1 MFTHL
6 KPDILECEVKWA
18 LGSIIG
24 NKISVGDAIPGDL
37 FQILKDDAAKVL
49 HSLCQHIWKT
59 QWWPQDWKTSV
70 FILFPKKGNVKEC
83 SNCCTIALISHTS
96 KVMPSI
102 FQARLQQFINREF
115 PDIKVGFRKGRKN
128 RDQIANIHW
137 ITRKARELQKISIS
151 ALMTTPKPLYGSQQT
166 MGNSS
171 RDFLDGSD
179 GKVSVCNAGD
189 HLQHRRPGLDPWV
202 GKIPW
207 RRKWQPT
214 PVFLPGKCHGQR
226 SLAGY
231 SPRGHKELD
240 RPE

>member
-1 MFTHL
+1 
-6 KPDILECEVKWA
+6 
-18 LGSIIG
+18 
-24 NKISVGDAIPGDL
+24 
-37 FQILKDDAAKVL
+37 
-49 HSLCQHIWKT
+49 
-59 QWWPQDWKTSV
+59 
-70 FILFPKKGNVKEC
+70 
-83 SNCCTIALISHTS
+83 
-96 KVMPSI
+96 MPSI

-189 HLQHRRPGLDPWV
+189 LGSIPGS
-202 GKIPW
+202 GKS
-207 RRKWQPT
+207 
-214 PVFLPGKCHGQR
+214 PGEGNGNPLKYYCLENPMDGGA
-226 SLAGY
+226 S
-231 SPRGHKELD
+231 
-240 RPE
+240 